1 MANNL
6 NLYDP
11 LFYAQEGLIQLQKAL
26 GMASRVHRGY
36 DKEPQQKGSTIK
48 INKPGTFTAQDAP
61 SNDQDINAEGTEI
74 KLDKWKEVKFGLTD
88 KELNSTGEQIIADH
102 IQPAAYAIADDI
114 DMNLNALSKF
124 VPWYYDVAATTEIK
138 DLTRVKK
145 ILRDNKVPLN
155 IPDSLFYEVGSEME
169 AGFAELFASTGYSG
183 TSAEELQRTGVI
195 GQKFGFNIFA
205 NQNVGTHTKGTAS
218 VAALLTNGAFVKGA
232 TVLNLDAAAVTG
244 TLVKGDSFAIAGDPQ
259 RYVVVNDSPVT
270 AASNAFTAV
279 QIFPALSK
287 DVADNTAVTVSLM
300 NHVENLV
307 YHRNAFALAMAP
319 LSEMG
324 REFNVKVET
333 VFDEASGIALRARM
347 WYDADRSKTKV
358 ALDALYGVKCL
369 DPNLAV
375 KARKAN

>member
-1 MANNL
+1 
-6 NLYDP
+6 
-11 LFYAQEGLIQLQKAL
+11 
-26 GMASRVHRGY
+26 
-36 DKEPQQKGSTIK
+36 
-48 INKPGTFTAQDAP
+48 
-61 SNDQDINAEGTEI
+61 
-74 KLDKWKEVKFGLTD
+74 VKFGLTD

-114 DMNLNALSKF
+114 DMNLNALAKSI
-124 VPWYYDVAATTEIK
+124 PWFYDVAATTAIQ
-138 DLTRVKK
+138 DITRVKK

-155 IPDSLFYEVGSEME
+155 IPDTLFYEVGSELE
-169 AGFAELFASTGYSG
+169 AGFAELFASSGFAG

-218 VAALLTNGAFVKGA
+218 VTALLTNGVFTKGT

-244 TLVKGDSFAIAGDPQ
+244 TLVRGDTFAIAGDLQ
-259 RYVVVNDSPVT
+259 RYAVVNDTPVT
-270 AASNAFTAV
+270 ASGNAFTAV
-279 QIFPALSK
+279 QIFPPLAK
-287 DVADNTAVTVSLM
+287 DTADNSAVTVNLA
-300 NHVENLV
+300 NHVENLA

-319 LSEMG
+319 LSETG

-347 WYDADRSKTKV
+347 WYDADKSKTKV

-369 DPNLAV
+369 DANLAV
-375 KARKAN
+375 KARKLV